1 MNTQERTAK
10 LLERIADSMEGLR
23 PLAMTASLERI
34 ADSMDNGVS
43 IDDKPRATMSRY
55 GKVHYALGELEG
67 ELHRL
72 NVGEIERRLDA
83 IHRKLEWL
91 GEIL

>member
-10 LLERIADSMEGLR
+10 LLERIADSMEDLR

-43 IDDKPRATMSRY
+43 IDDRPRATMSRY
-55 GKVHYALGELEG
+55 GKVHYALGELES

-72 NVGEIERRLDA
+72 SVGEIERRLNA
-83 IHRKLEWL
+83 IHRKLDWL